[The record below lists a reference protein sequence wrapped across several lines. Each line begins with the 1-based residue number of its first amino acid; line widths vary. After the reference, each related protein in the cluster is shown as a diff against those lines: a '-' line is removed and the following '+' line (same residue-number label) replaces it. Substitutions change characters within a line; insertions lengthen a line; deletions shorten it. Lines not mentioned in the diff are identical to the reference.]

1 MLAQEMGKIFTK
13 HAEVMTPKRW
23 TEFLEQL
30 ERKGL
35 YVVIETETN
44 GKVMSPL
51 GGLMPMPCKNE
62 TFSILSAE
70 ELQAKGLSIGHH
82 VLSKPKEKE

>member
-13 HAEVMTPKRW
+13 HAGVMTPKRW

-30 ERKGL
+30 ENKGL

-44 GKVMSPL
+44 GKMMSPL
-51 GGLMPMPCKNE
+51 GGLMPMPCKDE
-62 TFSILSAE
+62 TFCIMSAD
-70 ELQAKGLSIGHH
+70 ELKAKGLSIGHH
-82 VLSKPKEKE
+82 VVSKTKEK

>member
-1 MLAQEMGKIFTK
+1 MLAQEMGKIMPK
-13 HAEVMTPKRW
+13 HAEMMTPQRW
-23 TEFLEQL
+23 AEFLEQL

-51 GGLMPMPCKNE
+51 GGLMPMPCKDE
-62 TFSILSAE
+62 TLSIMDAE
-70 ELQAKGLSIGHH
+70 ELAAKGLSVGHH
-82 VLSKPKEKE
+82 IISRSKEK